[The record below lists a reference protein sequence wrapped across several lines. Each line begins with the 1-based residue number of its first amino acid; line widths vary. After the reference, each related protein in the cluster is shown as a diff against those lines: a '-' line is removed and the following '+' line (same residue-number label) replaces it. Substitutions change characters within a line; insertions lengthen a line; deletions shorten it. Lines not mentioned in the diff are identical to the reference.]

1 MWLASMPAARPLLL
15 GGIFLLNVVHP
26 LIHGTVL
33 DGGMLDQVLAN
44 ADMLAAPIA
53 QG

>member
-1 MWLASMPAARPLLL
+1 MWLASVPAARPLLL

-26 LIHGTVL
+26 LIHGSQF
-33 DGGMLDQVLAN
+33 DNGALDQLLAS